1 MSTRLPLV
9 AAQPGI
15 WMAERLSTLPGAWSV
30 AHYVE
35 LRGNLD
41 PALLSKAIVAG
52 LKQAD
57 TLSMRFCEDN
67 GEAWQW
73 VDDAHEF
80 AEPQSVDLRQ
90 LADPHMSALTL
101 MQSDLG
107 QNLRVDSGNPLVCHQ
122 LMRVGDD
129 CWYWYQRYHHLL
141 VDGFSFPA
149 ITRQIAAIYRAWQRG
164 EETPDSPFTPFAE
177 VVEEYQ
183 RYYGSEAW
191 QRDKAFWQA
200 QRQALP
206 SPASLSDAP
215 LAGRA
220 TSSDIWRLKLEA
232 DPAVFSQLAASAPQC
247 QRADLAL
254 ALTTLWLGRLCGR
267 MDYAAGFIFMRRM
280 GSAALTATGP
290 VLNVLPLAVNID
302 AQETLAQLATR
313 LSGQLKKMRRH
324 QRYDAEQIVRDSGK
338 AAGDEPL
345 FGPVLNIK
353 VFDYQ
358 LDIDDVQAQ
367 THTLATG
374 PVNDLELALFPDE
387 RGGLSLEILANKARY
402 DEATLN
408 RHVSRLTALLA
419 QFAANPALRCGEA
432 EMLSAEEGAQLALI
446 NNTAMPLPTTTPVSY
461 THLDVCRE

>member
-1 MSTRLPLV
+1 
-9 AAQPGI
+9 
-15 WMAERLSTLPGAWSV
+15 
-30 AHYVE
+30 
-35 LRGNLD
+35 
-41 PALLSKAIVAG
+41 
-52 LKQAD
+52 
-57 TLSMRFCEDN
+57 
-67 GEAWQW
+67 
-73 VDDAHEF
+73 
-80 AEPQSVDLRQ
+80 
-90 LADPHMSALTL
+90 
-101 MQSDLG
+101 
-107 QNLRVDSGNPLVCHQ
+107 
-122 LMRVGDD
+122 MRVGDD

-149 ITRQIAAIYRAWQRG
+149 ITRQIAAIYRARQCG

-191 QRDKAFWQA
+191 QRDKSLLAGAASGVAFSGLA
-200 QRQALP
+200 IRRA
-206 SPASLSDAP
+206 
-215 LAGRA
+215 AGRA
-220 TSSDIWRLKLEA
+220 GDQQRYLAPETGGRSGCLQ
-232 DPAVFSQLAASAPQC
+232 PARR
-247 QRADLAL
+247 QRAAVP
-254 ALTTLWLGRLCGR
+254 TCRSG
-267 MDYAAGFIFMRRM
+267 AGADDVVVGAVVRPNGLRGGLLSFMRRM

-446 NNTAMPLPTTTPVSY
+446 NNTAMPLPTTTLSALVAEQARKNAGCPGAGGCQ
-461 THLDVCRE
+461 LAL